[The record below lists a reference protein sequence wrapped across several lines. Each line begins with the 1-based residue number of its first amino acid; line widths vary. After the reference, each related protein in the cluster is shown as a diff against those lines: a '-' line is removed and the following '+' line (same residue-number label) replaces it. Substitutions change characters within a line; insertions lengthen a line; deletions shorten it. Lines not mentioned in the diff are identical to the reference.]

1 MTGISQIGRIRLK
14 IRNKIG
20 RIVLPFLALLALI
33 LFLSQWCQVEKVEMV
48 SDSSQ
53 QLDKAVVTE
62 VITDNLQ
69 EDGSR
74 VGNQEVKV
82 KFLTGRN
89 KGKEVEA
96 VSTNGSLYGATCY
109 KGLKVVTLTNQSGD
123 VTITSVY
130 SLNREPYVIGFVLLF
145 FVLICMVGGKNGIK
159 AVLGLVVTFALV
171 LFFLFPAIYR
181 GMSPINAAIITVIFT
196 TIITIGILTGYSK
209 KTLAA
214 ILGTVVGVIISGVT
228 AWAFGKIAGISGYNV
243 SNIDT
248 LISVANCTNIKVGDL
263 LFAGILISSLGAV
276 MDVGLS
282 IASTIA
288 ELHSVKP
295 ELTWTQLFQSGMN
308 VGKDMMGTMA
318 NTLILAFAGGS
329 LSELLLDY
337 AYDLP
342 YVQLINS
349 YTIGIEV
356 MQGVAGSIGII
367 LTVPLV
373 SIFSSLLYAKVV
385 VRRERLSEPENVIH

>member
-1 MTGISQIGRIRLK
+1 MK

-53 QLDKAVVTE
+53 QFDKAVVTE

-82 KFLTGRN
+82 KFLTGKN

-263 LFAGILISSLGAV
+263 FFAGILISSLGAV

>member
-1 MTGISQIGRIRLK
+1 LTGISQIGRIRLK

-53 QLDKAVVTE
+53 QFDKAVVTE

-82 KFLTGRN
+82 KFLTGKN

>member
-53 QLDKAVVTE
+53 QFDKAVVTE

-82 KFLTGRN
+82 KFLTGKN

-373 SIFSSLLYAKVV
+373 SLFSSVLFANVFDFIGK
-385 VRRERLSEPENVIH
+385 SEMA

>member
-1 MTGISQIGRIRLK
+1 MK

-145 FVLICMVGGKNGIK
+145 FVLICMDPGNG
-159 AVLGLVVTFALV
+159 
-171 LFFLFPAIYR
+171 FPFGSGICR
-181 GMSPINAAIITVIFT
+181 MS
-196 TIITIGILTGYSK
+196 
-209 KTLAA
+209 
-214 ILGTVVGVIISGVT
+214 
-228 AWAFGKIAGISGYNV
+228 
-243 SNIDT
+243 
-248 LISVANCTNIKVGDL
+248 
-263 LFAGILISSLGAV
+263 
-276 MDVGLS
+276 
-282 IASTIA
+282 
-288 ELHSVKP
+288 
-295 ELTWTQLFQSGMN
+295 
-308 VGKDMMGTMA
+308 
-318 NTLILAFAGGS
+318 
-329 LSELLLDY
+329 
-337 AYDLP
+337 
-342 YVQLINS
+342 
-349 YTIGIEV
+349 
-356 MQGVAGSIGII
+356 QG
-367 LTVPLV
+367 
-373 SIFSSLLYAKVV
+373 F
-385 VRRERLSEPENVIH
+385 

>member
-1 MTGISQIGRIRLK
+1 LK

-53 QLDKAVVTE
+53 QFDKAVVTE

-82 KFLTGRN
+82 KFLTGKN

>member
-1 MTGISQIGRIRLK
+1 MK

-53 QLDKAVVTE
+53 QFDKAVVTE

-82 KFLTGRN
+82 KFLTGKN

-288 ELHSVKP
+288 ELHSVKA

-342 YVQLINS
+342 YIQLINS

>member
-53 QLDKAVVTE
+53 QFDKAVVTE

-82 KFLTGRN
+82 KFLTGKN

-171 LFFLFPAIYR
+171 LFSLFPAIYR

>member
-1 MTGISQIGRIRLK
+1 MK

-53 QLDKAVVTE
+53 QFDKAVVTE

-82 KFLTGRN
+82 KFLTGKN

-356 MQGVAGSIGII
+356 MQGVAGSIGI
-367 LTVPLV
+367 TDC
-373 SIFSSLLYAKVV
+373 SIGIYLFFATICKSSCAKGTII
-385 VRRERLSEPENVIH
+385 RT

>member
-53 QLDKAVVTE
+53 QFDKAVVTE

-82 KFLTGRN
+82 KFLTGKN

>member
-1 MTGISQIGRIRLK
+1 MK

-53 QLDKAVVTE
+53 QFDKAVVTE

-82 KFLTGRN
+82 KFLTGKN

-337 AYDLP
+337 AYDLS

>member
-1 MTGISQIGRIRLK
+1 MK

-53 QLDKAVVTE
+53 QFDKAVVTE

-82 KFLTGRN
+82 KFLTGKN

-145 FVLICMVGGKNGIK
+145 FVLICLVGGKNGIK

>member
-53 QLDKAVVTE
+53 QFDKAVVTE

-82 KFLTGRN
+82 KFLTGKN

-123 VTITSVY
+123 VTITFVY

-295 ELTWTQLFQSGMN
+295 ELTWMQLFQSGMN

-342 YVQLINS
+342 YIQLINS

>member
-1 MTGISQIGRIRLK
+1 MK

-53 QLDKAVVTE
+53 QFDKAVVTE

-82 KFLTGRN
+82 KFLTGKN

-295 ELTWTQLFQSGMN
+295 ELTWMQLFQSGMN

-342 YVQLINS
+342 YIQLINS

>member
-1 MTGISQIGRIRLK
+1 MK

-53 QLDKAVVTE
+53 QFDKAVVTE

-342 YVQLINS
+342 YIQLINS

>member
-214 ILGTVVGVIISGVT
+214 ILGTVVGVIISGAT

>member
-1 MTGISQIGRIRLK
+1 MK

-53 QLDKAVVTE
+53 QFDKAVVTE

-82 KFLTGRN
+82 KFLTGKN

-342 YVQLINS
+342 YIQLINS

-385 VRRERLSEPENVIH
+385 VRRERLPEPENVIH

>member
-1 MTGISQIGRIRLK
+1 MK

-53 QLDKAVVTE
+53 QFDKAVVTE

-82 KFLTGRN
+82 KFLTGKN

-373 SIFSSLLYAKVV
+373 SLFSSVLFANVFGFIGK
-385 VRRERLSEPENVIH
+385 SELA